1 MAEQLVFRVTTA
13 TKLDDLSQQIAA
25 KLIANGLRPAH
36 AHRLVANELTLT
48 PTTRIRKLTE
58 LLEGSAGDG
67 GKWIEASE
75 ERKVAGAKVFA
86 FLRWDG
92 TSRLQPEPLTENER
106 ELVVEHGVDVAVR
119 EGFFERA
126 ADYAESQEQLAAIL
140 KLFVPTVDG
149 GDRSPDKTRRLIAA
163 AAELLGAGAD
173 LSDTE

>member
-1 MAEQLVFRVTTA
+1 MAERFAFRVTT
-13 TKLDDLSQQIAA
+13 TRKRDDLSRQIAA
-25 KLIANGLRPAH
+25 KLIAHGLRPAH
-36 AHRLVANELTLT
+36 AHRLVANELTFT
-48 PTTRIRKLTE
+48 PTTGIRKLTE
-58 LLEGSAGDG
+58 LLEGRAGDG

-75 ERKVAGAKVFA
+75 EGKVAGAKLIA

-92 TSRLQPEPLTENER
+92 TSLPQPEPLTDKER
-106 ELVVEHGVDVAVR
+106 KLVVEHGVDVAVR
-119 EGFFERA
+119 DGFFERA
-126 ADYAESQEQLAAIL
+126 ADHAESQEQLAAIL